1 MLTTQFPYGPDFP
14 ILCVENA
21 FCTAK
26 VSLYGAH
33 ILEWT
38 PKGHQNVF
46 FLSPNVVFA
55 HGKAIRGGVPLCWP
69 WFGKNQDDAT
79 KAAHGVARTAFWK
92 HAETQEESHCT
103 RLILALPASDPMLP
117 SAAFILE
124 FGEELTMSLMTMDV
138 PQQMKFS
145 AAQHSYFAVSDYEQV
160 AVTGLEECPFTEF
173 APNPTAHSEDPLVPL
188 GSIDRIY
195 HPVAEEVEMIL
206 HDPAWNRSIRIL
218 RSGSHSSVVWN
229 PGAELAAAMGD
240 LGAGNERGFLCIESA
255 VVPAEQMS
263 LRYGDTHTM
272 TTRIQVI
279 AID

>member
-1 MLTTQFPYGPDFP
+1 MLTTEFPYGSDYPV
-14 ILCVENA
+14 LCVEND

-46 FLSPNVVFA
+46 FVSPKVLVA
-55 HGKAIRGGVPLCWP
+55 AGKAIRGGVPLCWP
-69 WFGKNQDDAT
+69 WFGKNQEDASLP
-79 KAAHGVARTAFWK
+79 AHGVARTAMWK
-92 HAETQEESHCT
+92 HADTQEEAHCT
-103 RLILALPASDPMLP
+103 RLILALPAANPSLP

-124 FGEELTMSLMTMDV
+124 FGEELLMSLMTMDV
-138 PQQMKFS
+138 PHQMKFS

-173 APNPTAHSEDPLVPL
+173 ATDTTPHSEDPLLPL

-195 HPVAEEVEMIL
+195 HPVPEEVEITL
-206 HDPAWNRSIRIL
+206 HDPEWNRSIRIM
-218 RSGSHSSVVWN
+218 RTGSNSSVVWN
-229 PGAELAAAMGD
+229 PGPDLAAGMGD

-263 LRYGDTHTM
+263 LRFGDTHNL
-272 TTRIQVI
+272 TTRIQVV